1 MASSIYL
8 IPIHIHEEGFAHI
21 ISDTTRIL
29 HACDVFFCENIKTA
43 RRFVKK
49 IDPQFTIDDKQ
60 WHTIDKH
67 NAAETQEQFLLACKQ
82 NITIGIMSEAGCPAI
97 ADPGSEL
104 VAIAH
109 KQHCTVLPITG
120 PSSILLALMSSGFN
134 GQRFLFEGYLPIQ
147 PNDRQKK
154 LQQLELFSKKEQC
167 TIIFIEAPYRNQ
179 ALLDTITKTCE
190 PQTQLCIASNITAT
204 NQYINTTTIANWKAI
219 QPPVQKIDTI
229 FLLYAG

>member
-1 MASSIYL
+1 MTSSIYL
-8 IPIHIHEEGFAHI
+8 IPIHIHEEGFTHI
-21 ISDTTRIL
+21 INDTINVLRQ
-29 HACDVFFCENIKTA
+29 CDAFFCENIKTA

-49 IDPQFTIDDKQ
+49 IDAQFNIDDKQ
-60 WHTIDKH
+60 WYTIDKH
-67 NAAETQEQFLLACKQ
+67 NTAETQQQFLLACKQ

-109 KQHCTVLPITG
+109 KQHCKVLPITG
-120 PSSILLALMSSGFN
+120 PSSILLSLMASGFN

-179 ALLDTITKTCE
+179 ALFETIIKTCDV
-190 PQTQLCIASNITAT
+190 QTQLCIASNLTAP
-204 NQYINTTTIANWKAI
+204 NQYIKTTTITNWRTI